1 MKKRKIMGIFAH
13 PDDDTFGPGGTFAK
27 YAKAGH
33 EVHVLTATAGQA
45 GRAAGVPIETTLG
58 EHRKKELKDAF
69 SIMGVS
75 HSRLLD
81 FYDGTLSEHQIPLLQ
96 HFILEEVNTFNPD
109 VIIVYERNGISLH
122 LDHIAVTKAVIKL
135 YDAGKI
141 HTPKIYYFGLPQ
153 EIVAFF
159 DHEGGLGVEKRAIID
174 IKDFSET
181 KVKAMKAHASQEK
194 DWKKIID
201 RLERGGKVYKDFPNQ
216 EHFQLART
224 SLSNLKFPENDLLAG
239 IK

>member
-1 MKKRKIMGIFAH
+1 MGIFAH

-33 EVHVLTATAGQA
+33 EVHILTATAGQA
-45 GRAAGVPIETTLG
+45 GRAAGAPIETTLG
-58 EHRKKELKDAF
+58 EHRKKELRDAF

-96 HFILEEVNTFNPD
+96 HFILEEVEKVRPD

-153 EIVAFF
+153 EVAAFF
-159 DHEGGLGVEKRAIID
+159 DHEGGLRIEKRAIID
-174 IKDFSET
+174 IKDFYET
-181 KVKAMKAHASQEK
+181 KINAMKAHVSQEK
-194 DWKKIID
+194 DWKKII
-201 RLERGGKVYKDFPNQ
+201 ERTEIVNKQKKEYAK
-216 EHFQLART
+216 RW
-224 SLSNLKFPENDLLAG
+224 KYWYR
-239 IK
+239 